1 MADGDIVHAA
11 RWLILTLANDRT
23 AIDDGWTAFRV
34 STALEV
40 ELTAARAARRA
51 AEENMVGWERERSDG
66 DGRSASSVGCGW
78 QVLVFG
84 GDCKRGL
91 AR

>member
-23 AIDDGWTAFRV
+23 AIDDGWTTFRV
-34 STALEV
+34 SAALEV

-51 AEENMVGWERERSDG
+51 AEENMVGQERERMAMVM
-66 DGRSASSVGCGW
+66 DGRLRRSAVVGRC
-78 QVLVFG
+78 LFLG
-84 GDCKRGL
+84 GIVKGD
-91 AR
+91 